1 MARQFDIIKKKNL
14 PDEAKIVG
22 FSFLKEV
29 KDKDKEKKKYDFYEY
44 SNENEIGCMKPKRSA
59 FLAFTKGYV
68 EVDNKIDT
76 YVEVKSRLIPF
87 IILFFVGA
95 LILALLTTALIP
107 NGNGGHI
114 IDDLPI
120 IGDID
125 IFDEQQQKPTVP
137 KDENGEVP
145 TITFA
150 GYGKYTVMPDYPSVE
165 LKNPEGNFVD
175 MVFTLTDEA
184 TGEIIARTGKVPAG
198 KFAYVDV
205 MKFYTEPGVY
215 TVLINVATFDAQT
228 GAQMNGINQ
237 KMEVTVKEAP
247 ET

>member
-1 MARQFDIIKKKNL
+1 MARKFDIIKKKNL

-29 KDKDKEKKKYDFYEY
+29 KEDDKKNNKYDFYEY

-68 EVDNKIDT
+68 AADNKIDT
-76 YVEVKSRLIPF
+76 YVEVKSRLIPI
-87 IILFFVGA
+87 IILFFIGA
-95 LILALLTTALIP
+95 LILALISTAFIP

-137 KDENGEVP
+137 KDDGEVP

-215 TVLINVATFDAQT
+215 NVLINVATFDAES

-237 KMEVTVKEAP
+237 KMEVTVKSGP
-247 ET
+247 ES